1 MFTLPLERIARG
13 VPNAPCQPE
22 TLVNYGYPCHFI
34 GMAIDKDDPFTGGTE
49 RAITRRKTAIAL
61 KDNTETD
68 PAALAEIIA
77 AGRGSLAE
85 KIVQLAF
92 ENNIPVREDSDLA
105 ELLAQFELDTPIP
118 TEAVMAV
125 AEILSYVYKLNQR
138 AEPLTG
144 VYGGGLPE

>member
-1 MFTLPLERIARG
+1 M
-13 VPNAPCQPE
+13 
-22 TLVNYGYPCHFI
+22 
-34 GMAIDKDDPFTGGTE
+34 GMAQDDDDPFRGGSE
-49 RAITRRKTAIAL
+49 RAITRRRTAIAL
-61 KDNTETD
+61 RDNTDTD

-138 AEPLTG
+138 AEPMTG
-144 VYGGGLPE
+144 VYNAGLAE